1 MFKSFL
7 IQFLVFPPAT
17 VGPVAYP
24 VVLMSLNEDL
34 IKDDSYSGHALRAGS
49 MSTPNMVQAFLTT
62 LRRHSGAS
70 AACLWEPAAQGMRLA
85 ASDPDDLPLGEVVPE
100 PGGSIGATSEDGVLR
115 FITDPSSFRGFE
127 LIPLLGD
134 RIRSEAVAILPVG
147 TDRSISKTVVTLH
160 LAEVPEDPTPL
171 LFDWS
176 RWTHLL
182 DLMLEPGSES
192 LPRSPLSSSGRR
204 SGTLNQA
211 SSLQSVSGGLARR
224 VDEKL
229 SQVLPALEQI
239 RRMTDE
245 NDPSFRF
252 LIYIEEGLDRT
263 RELLSKLQA
272 FSGTGPLIAES
283 ASLADCA
290 AESIRRLEP
299 VRPVGVR
306 LTASIPQGLPA
317 IVADRVQ
324 LVAAIMEVARNG
336 IEAAPDGTEVKVRL
350 DSDDEGVI
358 IEVIDEGVGMTHEVI
373 EQATRPFFSTK
384 DPARHSGLG
393 LSTAQGCIHRHGGRL
408 TISSQ
413 IGAGSKVTLWFPLRG
428 HLSVI

>member
-7 IQFLVFPPAT
+7 TQFFTFFPAT

-24 VVLMSLNEDL
+24 IVLMPLNRYM
-34 IKDDSYSGHALRAGS
+34 INNDSYSNHAWRADS
-49 MSTPNMVQAFLTT
+49 MSTPNLVQAFLTT

-70 AACLWEPAAQGMRLA
+70 AACLWEPATQGMRLA
-85 ASDPDDLPLGEVVPE
+85 ASDPDDLPLGEVVPDR
-100 PGGSIGATSEDGVLR
+100 GGSIGATSEDGVLR

-127 LIPLLGD
+127 LIPLLED
-134 RIRSEAVAILPVG
+134 RIHSEAVAILPVG
-147 TDRSISKTVVTLH
+147 ADRSISKAVATLH
-160 LAEVPEDPTPL
+160 FAEIPEDPTPL

-182 DLMLEPGSES
+182 DLMLEPGSEG
-192 LPRSPLSSSGRR
+192 LPLTPFSSSGLL

-211 SSLQSVSGGLARR
+211 SSLQSVSGVLARR

-239 RRMTDE
+239 HRMTDE
-245 NDPSFRF
+245 NDPSLRF
-252 LIYIEEGLDRT
+252 LTYIEEGLDRT
-263 RELLSKLQA
+263 RELLTKLQV

-283 ASLADCA
+283 VSLADCA

-299 VRPVGVR
+299 VMPVGVQ
-306 LTASIPQGLPA
+306 LAASIPQGLPA
-317 IVADRVQ
+317 IAADRVQ
-324 LVAAIMEVARNG
+324 LVAAIIEVVRNG
-336 IEAAPDGTEVKVRL
+336 IEAAPHGTEVEVRL
-350 DSDDEGVI
+350 DSDDEGVTV
-358 IEVIDEGVGMTHEVI
+358 EVIDEGMGMTHEVI

-384 DPARHSGLG
+384 NPAGHSGLG
-393 LSTAQGCIHRHGGRL
+393 LSTTQGCIHRHGGRL

-413 IGAGSKVTLWFPLRG
+413 IGVGSKVTLWFPLRA
-428 HLSVI
+428 HQPVI

>member
-1 MFKSFL
+1 MFKFIL
-7 IQFLVFPPAT
+7 TQFLVFLPAT

-24 VVLMSLNEDL
+24 VVLMPLNHDL
-34 IKDDSYSGHALRAGS
+34 IKDHSHSSHAWRAGS
-49 MSTPNMVQAFLTT
+49 MSTPNLVQAFLTT

-70 AACLWEPAAQGMRLA
+70 AACLWEPATQGLKLA

-100 PGGSIGATSEDGVLR
+100 PGGSIGATSKDGVLR
-115 FITDPSSFRGFE
+115 FITDPSSFSGFE
-127 LIPLLGD
+127 LVPMLGD
-134 RIRSEAVAILPVG
+134 RFHSEAVAILPVG
-147 TDRSISKTVVTLH
+147 TDRSISNAVVTLH
-160 LAEVPEDPTPL
+160 IPEVPEDPTPL
-171 LFDWS
+171 LFGWS

-192 LPRSPLSSSGRR
+192 LSQSPLSSPGRL

-211 SSLQSVSGGLARR
+211 SSLQAVSGGLARR

-245 NDPSFRF
+245 NDPSLRF
-252 LIYIEEGLDRT
+252 LTYIDEGLDRT
-263 RELLSKLQA
+263 RGLLTKLQA
-272 FSGTGPLIAES
+272 YSGTGPLIAES
-283 ASLADCA
+283 VNLADCA

-299 VRPVGVR
+299 VRPVGIR

-324 LVAAIMEVARNG
+324 LVAAILEVARNG
-336 IEAAPDGTEVKVRL
+336 IEAAPDGTEVEIRL
-350 DSDDEGVI
+350 DSDDEGVT
-358 IEVIDEGVGMTHEVI
+358 IEVIDEGVGMTHDVM

-384 DPARHSGLG
+384 DPAEHSGLG

-413 IGAGSKVTLWFPLRG
+413 IGAGSKVTLWFPLRA
-428 HLSVI
+428 HPPVI